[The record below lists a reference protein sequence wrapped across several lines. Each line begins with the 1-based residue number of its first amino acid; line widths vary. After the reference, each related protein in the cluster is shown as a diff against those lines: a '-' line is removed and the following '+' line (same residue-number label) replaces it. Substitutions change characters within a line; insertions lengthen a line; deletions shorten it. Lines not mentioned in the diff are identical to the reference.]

1 MPTLLALHAMAT
13 RFELVLHG
21 DDPVRLRAAGEEALA
36 EIERLERLLS
46 FYRSDSEI
54 TAINSRAF
62 GEPVRV
68 SGEVFR
74 VLRGCAEVFAA
85 SEGAFDVT
93 IGSLM
98 RAWKLAGG
106 QGAVPDADTLA
117 TARAVTGFA
126 HVVLDEAAQTVRFT
140 REGVA
145 IDLGAAG
152 KGFAVDAS
160 IGVLQELGVTSA
172 LLHGGTS
179 SVHALG
185 APPGEEGWRV
195 AVGGPKG
202 SRVQGP
208 KGSGDQGAEG
218 SRDRGLKGAE
228 FAGERVIVLRDA
240 ALSVSAAYGKAFEHE
255 GRQYG
260 HVIDP
265 RTGYPV
271 SHTRAAGV
279 TGSSSFFCDAFST
292 ALMVNGANWLP
303 ELRARFSRIRRVGR
317 VTATRSLRS
326 GRARPTA
333 SRADRSSPQL
343 CGSRDPTWRRRQSPC
358 RGWWR

>member
-1 MPTLLALHAMAT
+1 MPLLLALHAMAT

-21 DDPVRLRAAGEEALA
+21 DDPVRLRAAGEEALV

-54 TAINSRAF
+54 TAINRRAF

-74 VLRGCAEVFAA
+74 LLRGCAEVFAA
-85 SEGAFDVT
+85 SAGAFDVT
-93 IGSLM
+93 IGPLM

-106 QGAVPDADTLA
+106 AGAVPDAATLA
-117 TARAVTGFA
+117 AARAVTGFA
-126 HVVLDEAAQTVRFT
+126 HVELDERAQTVRFA
-140 REGVA
+140 RDGVA

-152 KGFAVDAS
+152 KGFAVDAA
-160 IGVLQELGVTSA
+160 ITVLEDLGVTSA

-185 APPGEEGWRV
+185 APPGEDGWRV
-195 AVGGPKG
+195 ALE
-202 SRVQGP
+202 GP
-208 KGSGDQGAEG
+208 KGSGEQ
-218 SRDRGLKGAE
+218 GLKGSRAPGRKGSRAQGRE
-228 FAGERVIVLRDA
+228 GSGARGFEEPWTDAQLRDRRVVVLRDA
-240 ALSVSAAYGKAFEHE
+240 ALSVSAAHGKAFEQE

-265 RTGYPV
+265 RTGHPV

-279 TGSSSFFCDAFST
+279 TGPSSFLCDALST
-292 ALMVNGANWLP
+292 ALMVNGAEWLP
-303 ELRARFSRIRRVGR
+303 TLRERWADYDGW
-317 VTATRSLRS
+317 TA
-326 GRARPTA
+326 
-333 SRADRSSPQL
+333 
-343 CGSRDPTWRRRQSPC
+343 
-358 RGWWR
+358 

>member
-1 MPTLLALHAMAT
+1 MPLLLALHAMAT

-21 DDPVRLRAAGEEALA
+21 DDPVRLRAAGEEALV

-54 TAINSRAF
+54 TAINRRAF

-74 VLRGCAEVFAA
+74 LLRGCAEVFAA
-85 SEGAFDVT
+85 SAGAFDVT
-93 IGSLM
+93 IGPLM

-106 QGAVPDADTLA
+106 AGAVPDAATLA
-117 TARAVTGFA
+117 AARAVTGFA
-126 HVVLDEAAQTVRFT
+126 HVELDERAQTVRFA
-140 REGVA
+140 RDGVA

-152 KGFAVDAS
+152 KGFAVDAA

-185 APPGEEGWRV
+185 APPGEDGWRV
-195 AVGGPKG
+195 ALEGPKGSGEQGPEGSRAQGPKGPRAQGPKG
-202 SRVQGP
+202 SRARGFEEPWTDAQL
-208 KGSGDQGAEG
+208 
-218 SRDRGLKGAE
+218 RDR
-228 FAGERVIVLRDA
+228 RVVVLRDA
-240 ALSVSAAYGKAFEHE
+240 ALSVSAAHGKAFEQE

-265 RTGYPV
+265 RTGHPV

-279 TGSSSFFCDAFST
+279 TGPSSFLCDALST
-292 ALMVNGANWLP
+292 ALMVNGAEWLP
-303 ELRARFSRIRRVGR
+303 TLRERWADYDGW
-317 VTATRSLRS
+317 TA
-326 GRARPTA
+326 
-333 SRADRSSPQL
+333 
-343 CGSRDPTWRRRQSPC
+343 
-358 RGWWR
+358 

>member
-1 MPTLLALHAMAT
+1 MPLLLALHAMAT

-21 DDPVRLRAAGEEALA
+21 DDPVRLRAAGEEALV

-54 TAINSRAF
+54 TAINRRAF

-74 VLRGCAEVFAA
+74 LLRGCAEVFAA
-85 SEGAFDVT
+85 SAGAFDVT
-93 IGSLM
+93 IGPLM

-106 QGAVPDADTLA
+106 AGAVPDAATLA
-117 TARAVTGFA
+117 AARAVTGFA
-126 HVVLDEAAQTVRFT
+126 HVELDERAQTVRFA
-140 REGVA
+140 RDGVA

-152 KGFAVDAS
+152 KGFAVDAA

-185 APPGEEGWRV
+185 APPGEDGWRV
-195 AVGGPKG
+195 ALEGPKGSGEQGPEGSRAQGPKGPRAQGPKG
-202 SRVQGP
+202 SRAQGP
-208 KGSGDQGAEG
+208 KGARAQ
-218 SRDRGLKGAE
+218 GLKGSRAQGPKGARAQGRE
-228 FAGERVIVLRDA
+228 GSGARGFEEPWTHAQLRDRRVVVLRDA
-240 ALSVSAAYGKAFEHE
+240 ALSVSAAHGKAFEQE

-265 RTGYPV
+265 RTGHPV

-279 TGSSSFFCDAFST
+279 TGPSSFLCDALST
-292 ALMVNGANWLP
+292 ALMVNGAEWLP
-303 ELRARFSRIRRVGR
+303 TLRERWADYDGW
-317 VTATRSLRS
+317 TA
-326 GRARPTA
+326 
-333 SRADRSSPQL
+333 
-343 CGSRDPTWRRRQSPC
+343 
-358 RGWWR
+358 

>member
-1 MPTLLALHAMAT
+1 MPLLLALHAMAT

-54 TAINSRAF
+54 TAVNRRAF

-74 VLRGCAEVFAA
+74 LLRACAEVFGA

-93 IGSLM
+93 IGPLM

-117 TARAVTGFA
+117 GARAVTGFA
-126 HVVLDEAAQTVRFT
+126 HVELDQGAQTVRFA
-140 REGVA
+140 RDGVA

-152 KGFAVDAS
+152 KGFAVDAA
-160 IGVLQELGVTSA
+160 IGVLQELGVTCA

-185 APPGEEGWRV
+185 APPGEDGWRV
-195 AVGGPKG
+195 ALEAPRG
-202 SRVQGP
+202 SGEQGP
-208 KGSGDQGAEG
+208 KGTRGQGPKGTGDEGREG
-218 SRDRGLKGAE
+218 SRGSRVRKNQGSTRHSTRGASSCC
-228 FAGERVIVLRDA
+228 ANA
-240 ALSVSAAYGKAFEHE
+240 ALSVSAAHGKAFEHE

-265 RTGYPV
+265 RTGCPV

-279 TGSSSFFCDAFST
+279 TGPSSFLCDALST
-292 ALMVNGANWLP
+292 ALMVNGAEWLP
-303 ELRARFSRIRRVGR
+303 TLRARWEGYDGW
-317 VTATRSLRS
+317 TA
-326 GRARPTA
+326 
-333 SRADRSSPQL
+333 
-343 CGSRDPTWRRRQSPC
+343 
-358 RGWWR
+358 

>member
-1 MPTLLALHAMAT
+1 MPLLLALHAMAT

-21 DDPVRLRAAGEEALA
+21 DDPVRLRAAGEEALS

-54 TAINSRAF
+54 TAINRRAF

-74 VLRGCAEVFAA
+74 LLRGCAEVFAA
-85 SEGAFDVT
+85 SAGAFDVT
-93 IGSLM
+93 IGPLM

-106 QGAVPDADTLA
+106 QGAVPDAEALA
-117 TARAVTGFA
+117 AARAVTGFA
-126 HVVLDEAAQTVRFT
+126 HVVLDERAQTVRFG
-140 REGVA
+140 RDGVA

-152 KGFAVDAS
+152 KGFAVDAA

-185 APPGEEGWRV
+185 APPGEDGWRV
-195 AVGGPKG
+195 ALEGPKGSREQGPQGARGQGRKGARAHGLEG

-208 KGSGDQGAEG
+208 KEPGSDAQPHEG
-218 SRDRGLKGAE
+218 
-228 FAGERVIVLRDA
+228 RVVVLRDA
-240 ALSVSAAYGKAFEHE
+240 ALSVSAAHGKAFEHE
-255 GRQYG
+255 GRHYG

-265 RTGYPV
+265 RTGHPV
-271 SHTRAAGV
+271 SHTRTAAV
-279 TGSSSFFCDAFST
+279 TGPSSFLCDALST
-292 ALMVNGANWLP
+292 ALMVNGAEWLP
-303 ELRARFSRIRRVGR
+303 TLRARWAGYDGYVS
-317 VTATRSLRS
+317 
-326 GRARPTA
+326 
-333 SRADRSSPQL
+333 
-343 CGSRDPTWRRRQSPC
+343 
-358 RGWWR
+358 

>member
-1 MPTLLALHAMAT
+1 MAT

-54 TAINSRAF
+54 TAVNRRAF

-74 VLRGCAEVFAA
+74 LLRACAEVFGA

-93 IGSLM
+93 IGPLM

-117 TARAVTGFA
+117 GARAVTGFA
-126 HVVLDEAAQTVRFT
+126 HVELDEGAQTVRFA
-140 REGVA
+140 RDGVA

-152 KGFAVDAS
+152 KGFAVDAA
-160 IGVLQELGVTSA
+160 IGVLQELGVTCA

-185 APPGEEGWRV
+185 APPGEGGWRV
-195 AVGGPKG
+195 ALEAPRGSGEQGPKG
-202 SRVQGP
+202 SRAQGP
-208 KGSGDQGAEG
+208 KGTGDEGREG
-218 SRDRGLKGAE
+218 SGAHGFE
-228 FAGERVIVLRDA
+228 EPGIDAPLHEGRIILLRDA
-240 ALSVSAAYGKAFEHE
+240 ALSVSAAHGKAFEHE

-265 RTGYPV
+265 RTGCPV

-279 TGSSSFFCDAFST
+279 TGPSSFLCDALST
-292 ALMVNGANWLP
+292 ALMVNGAEWLP
-303 ELRARFSRIRRVGR
+303 TLCARWEGYDGYVS
-317 VTATRSLRS
+317 
-326 GRARPTA
+326 
-333 SRADRSSPQL
+333 
-343 CGSRDPTWRRRQSPC
+343 
-358 RGWWR
+358 

>member
-1 MPTLLALHAMAT
+1 MPLLLALHAMAT

-21 DDPVRLRAAGEEALA
+21 DDPVRLRAAGEEALV

-54 TAINSRAF
+54 TAINRRAF

-74 VLRGCAEVFAA
+74 LLRGCAEVFAA
-85 SEGAFDVT
+85 SAGAFDVT
-93 IGSLM
+93 IGPLM

-106 QGAVPDADTLA
+106 AGAVPDAATLA
-117 TARAVTGFA
+117 AARAVTGFA
-126 HVVLDEAAQTVRFT
+126 HVELDERAQTVRFA
-140 REGVA
+140 RDGVA

-152 KGFAVDAS
+152 KGFAVDAA
-160 IGVLQELGVTSA
+160 ITVLEDLGVTSA

-185 APPGEEGWRV
+185 APPGEDGWRV
-195 AVGGPKG
+195 ALGGLEGPREQGGKG
-202 SRVQGP
+202 PGAQRIDGTGPDTPLQEGRV
-208 KGSGDQGAEG
+208 
-218 SRDRGLKGAE
+218 
-228 FAGERVIVLRDA
+228 VVLRDT
-240 ALSVSAAYGKAFEHE
+240 ALSVSAAHGKAFEHD

-265 RTGYPV
+265 RTGRPV

-279 TGSSSFFCDAFST
+279 TGPSSFLCDALST
-292 ALMVNGANWLP
+292 ALMVNGAEWLP
-303 ELRARFSRIRRVGR
+303 MLRARWEGYDGYVS
-317 VTATRSLRS
+317 
-326 GRARPTA
+326 
-333 SRADRSSPQL
+333 
-343 CGSRDPTWRRRQSPC
+343 
-358 RGWWR
+358 